1 MHTNLKK
8 ITSALTAAALCGQL
22 TLSALA
28 ADSSALPSMEGELS
42 IEETFSDPILKS
54 WLKNKNNLSGI
65 GTDGVL
71 TLSERQSVT
80 QLDVSGLGLTS
91 LDGLESFPN
100 LQVLNCSGNNLTRL
114 DVSKNTALKKLYC
127 ANNQLQNLDL
137 SQNDQLD
144 YVNCSFNRLKSLDMS
159 GKGQL
164 TALNCEMNY
173 LTSLNLSGCYRLSW
187 LYSRHNLLEKLD
199 LSDNAAL
206 EFIETFDNK
215 LTSIDV
221 RHLKNLT
228 FLHIDHNNL
237 TTLDMSG
244 NTKLEGGGFVGRN
257 NDLRTIYLPNQ
268 PGLTVY
274 RDDYEEQNPIL
285 GHDRVE
291 WFLDEEHTIPA
302 LETLEAQGQTLYGR
316 RVPNNYSIVFYGNG
330 GAGSMEKQQGTWD
343 RDVVLAE
350 NQFHRLG
357 YTFSHWSTQPNED
370 EHTYQNGDTVR
381 NLAGEHTDG
390 DRARLYAQWKANS
403 YTVKLHAN
411 GGTGDTQT
419 IEATYDKAV
428 TLTTDAFTQG
438 GKELV
443 GWSRTPGGPLQ
454 YLKGAQVTG
463 LTPVAGGTVEL
474 YAVWRTPIAEQ
485 QKEYIQALEK
495 EFRSYQS
502 GEGEE
507 LRYTQE
513 DWGTLTQAYADG
525 VQNIQAAQTPEAM
538 QSAQD
543 QAIAAMKQVPTRQNR
558 TEEVVSGWKNAHG
571 SVLALLQN
579 GLTEE
584 NAGQGETLASQA
596 LADLAQEQLEKL
608 SSLTN
613 AQDKQQVAA
622 QAAQQLQDTAGQ
634 LEHLSQAAQ
643 WVQSLGGLSTRA
655 LNQVKGE
662 HLSDYQTALAQ
673 YESLGEPVK
682 GAIASALPQALR
694 TREELSNQKHSQTAG
709 LQSDFD
715 SLDQSLYSDAGKQKL
730 KQALEQGLAAIG
742 RAETPEEASSARQNA
757 WETIQDVP
765 TKDEEPVTPPGGG
778 GSGGGIGG
786 GGSIG
791 GGGGA
796 GGGIG
801 GGSGGTTPENP
812 GEDTTVTITDS
823 NTGATAQVTT
833 TADGQVSAQVSLPE
847 GTGKASFS
855 IPWQGSRQVVAVEVL
870 SDGRTRV
877 LPYSVWR
884 DGEVALQVKA
894 SGLIRL
900 EERTAAF
907 QDVAEGD
914 WFAPYAQFTGA
925 RQLFSGT
932 MESTF
937 APNDAMTRAMVVTV
951 LHRLESQPQA
961 SAGLPFGDVPQ
972 GAWYEQAAQWAAE
985 NGIIQGVGGNQLA
998 PQDTVTRQQLAVML
1012 YRAAGSPEVTG
1023 NAQALEQ
1030 FSDGSTVASWAQD
1043 AMIWC
1048 AEQGILQGDE
1058 QGKLNPSGE
1067 STRAQVAAMLT
1078 RFVEKSI

>member
-42 IEETFSDPILKS
+42 IEEAFSDPILKN

-127 ANNQLQNLDL
+127 ANNQLNNLDL

-144 YVNCSFNRLKSLDMS
+144 YVNCSFNRLTSLDMS

-187 LYSRHNLLEKLD
+187 LYSRHNLLEQLD
-199 LSDNAAL
+199 LSDNTAL

-237 TTLDMSG
+237 TSLDMRG

-291 WFLDEEHTIPA
+291 WFLDEEYTIPA

-343 RDVVLAE
+343 QDVVLKK
-350 NQFHRLG
+350 NQFNRLG
-357 YTFSHWSTQPNED
+357 YTFSHWNTQPTGD
-370 EHTYQNGDTVR
+370 EHTYQNGQTVR

-428 TLTTDAFTQG
+428 TLTTDAFTQE
-438 GKELV
+438 GKELA

-474 YAVWRTPIAEQ
+474 YAVWRTPIAAQ
-485 QKEYIQALEK
+485 QQEYIQALEE

-513 DWGTLTQAYADG
+513 DWGTLTRAYANG
-525 VQNIQAAQTPEAM
+525 VKNIQAAQEKGEM
-538 QSAQD
+538 QSALD

-558 TEEVVSGWKNAHG
+558 IEEVVSGWKNAHG

-584 NAGQGETLASQA
+584 NAGQGETLAAQA
-596 LADLAQEQLEKL
+596 LSDLAQERLEKL

-622 QAAQQLQDTAGQ
+622 QAAQQLQDTARQ

-662 HLSDYQTALAQ
+662 HLSDYQTALTQ

-682 GAIASALPQALR
+682 DAIASALPQALR
-694 TREELSNQKHSQTAG
+694 TREELSNQKHSETVG

-757 WETIQDVP
+757 WEAIQDVP

-812 GEDTTVTITDS
+812 GENTTVTITDS

-870 SDGRTRV
+870 SDGSTRV

-900 EERTAAF
+900 EERTATF

-925 RQLFSGT
+925 RQLFSGIA
-932 MESTF
+932 ESTF

-951 LHRLESQPQA
+951 LHRLESQPA
-961 SAGLPFGDVPQ
+961 SSAGLPFGDVPQ

-1030 FSDGSTVASWAQD
+1030 FSDGSAVASWAQD

-1058 QGKLNPSGE
+1058 QGKLNPNGE